1 MNTKQPKK
9 IKTNFI
15 MKRFL
20 SMFAVLFSTIIFAQ
34 TTVTGSVSDENN
46 NPIPGANVVAGST
59 TGTVA
64 DFDGNFSLSVDQMPP
79 FSITVSS
86 VGFDSVTLNV
96 TASNLNFNVQLTE
109 SQNLLDEIVVSAS
122 RIAERL
128 FDSPVT
134 IEKFD
139 YKDIA
144 QSTGADF
151 YSSLEGLKGVQINSG
166 GLFLQQVNTRGFS
179 TVYNNGFVQLVD
191 GMNNEAPGLGFS
203 AGNLLG
209 IHELDIQSV
218 ELMPGASSALYG
230 ANATKGILF
239 MNSKSPFDF
248 QGVSATYKH
257 GLTSQE
263 AAGENTYYDFAFRA
277 ANKFSDKFAAKI
289 TVSYQ
294 EGEDWHAVDYRDI
307 NHLDGRYIDGTVEAQ
322 NPRDF
327 PDYDGVNVYGDIGQR
342 FDMTAAFRGLV
353 LPSLVQQGLLS
364 MAAAQQV
371 SAIFGAYSPNFF
383 GNYQINASGYNE
395 VDLIDNKASSF
406 KTDIAFHYKPTEDS
420 EIILNS
426 KIGSG
431 NTMLHASN
439 RNQMKNFGL
448 QQHKIEYKNRNLGL
462 RFYHTAE
469 NSGNTHDV
477 SALGAVM
484 TIAQPGGLNAYFGNY
499 IGSYFTALP
508 GVVDPNPIV
517 GLNTLVYYASLGYNL
532 NDVLGK
538 GGDLGVHA
546 AARKAADANM
556 LVPGSAAWNTAYERA
571 VTNGIDVFAGGAGI
585 LDTSQS
591 NSFEVDYNLQD
602 LIDGVDVIVGASYR
616 DYILRSNG
624 TLFTDYDAPIEF
636 TDMGLYAQ
644 AQKSLFDGAVKL
656 TGSMRYDKSE
666 FFEGTV
672 TPRIGALVS
681 LSENQNIRFSY
692 QTGFQNPAAQD
703 QYIGLDAGQAILMG
717 SSPDN
722 IDRFN
727 MRLRGASGNSFNVTG
742 NQVKMNSFTLAS
754 VQAGA
759 PVAAGDLGNVGPQEV
774 KSFDLGYRINGKKT
788 ALDINAY
795 YSTWDNFISAVNVI
809 TPLYGSASTMMGLYA
824 LSQGDYKVFSY
835 DANTDE
841 IVNTYGVSA
850 GFETNILNTFD
861 FSGTYSYNK
870 IDFANTNTD
879 YESGFNT
886 PENRVV
892 LTLGSAKLAENF
904 SVNVTAKYHDNF
916 MWQQSGFID
925 AMIPAN
931 TTFDASM
938 LFQLPSLNSRVK
950 IGGTNLGGDEYFAMP
965 GSGSI
970 GSQFYVGFT
979 INP

>member
-1 MNTKQPKK
+1 
-9 IKTNFI
+9 
-15 MKRFL
+15 MKRIL
-20 SMFAVLFSTIIFAQ
+20 SMIAVLFSTIIFAQ
-34 TTVTGSVSDENN
+34 TTVTGSVSDEDN
-46 NPIPGANVVAGST
+46 NPIPGANVVVDAM
-59 TGTVA
+59 TGTVT
-64 DFDGNFSLSVDQMPP
+64 DFDGNFSISVDQLPP
-79 FSITVSS
+79 FTVTVSS

-128 FDSPVT
+128 FESPVT

-179 TVYNNGFVQLVD
+179 TIYNNGFVQLVD

-218 ELMPGASSALYG
+218 ELMPGAASALYG

-239 MNSKSPFDF
+239 MNSKNPFDF
-248 QGVSATYKH
+248 PGVSATYRH
-257 GLTSQE
+257 GITSQK
-263 AAGENTYYDFAFRA
+263 AAGENQYFDFAFRA

-294 EGEDWHAVDYRDI
+294 QGEDWHAVDYRDI
-307 NHLDGRYIDGTVEAQ
+307 NHLDGRFIDGSTEAQ
-322 NPRDF
+322 NPRHF
-327 PDYDGVNVYGDIGQR
+327 PDYDGVNVYGDIGQQ
-342 FDMTAAFRGLV
+342 FNMTEVFRALV
-353 LPSLVQQGLLS
+353 IPELVAGGLLS
-364 MAAAQQV
+364 PAAGAQV
-371 SAIFGAYSPNFF
+371 NTIFGAYSPNFF
-383 GNYQINASGYNE
+383 GTYNVNASGYNE
-395 VDLIDNKASSF
+395 VDLIDNEASSF
-406 KTDIAFHYKPTEDS
+406 KTDIALHFKPTEDS

-431 NTMLHASN
+431 NTMLHANN
-439 RNQMKNFGL
+439 RNMLKNFGL

-462 RFYHTAE
+462 RFYHTSE

-484 TIAQPGGLNAYFGNY
+484 TIAQPGGLDKYFGDY
-499 IGSYFTALP
+499 LLSYFNALP
-508 GVVDPNPIV
+508 GVIDPNPIA
-517 GLNTLVYYASLGYNL
+517 GLNTMINYAFAGYTL
-532 NDVLGK
+532 EDIIGK

-546 AARKAADANM
+546 AARAVADKNM
-556 LVPGSAAWNTAYERA
+556 LVPGSDKWNSVYEGAISR
-571 VTNGIDVFAGGAGI
+571 GIDVFGGGAGI

-602 LIDGVDVIVGASYR
+602 LVDGVDIVVGASYR

-624 TLFTDYDAPIEF
+624 TLFTDYDAPIEY

-644 AQKSLFDGAVKL
+644 AQTDLMGGAVKL

-672 TPRIGALVS
+672 TPRIGALIF
-681 LSENQNIRFSY
+681 LSENQNIRVSY

-703 QYIGLDAGQAILMG
+703 QYIGLDIGQAVLMG

-722 IDRFN
+722 IERFN
-727 MRLRGASGNSFNVTG
+727 MRLRGNSGNSFNVTG
-742 NQVKMNSFTLAS
+742 SQVKNNSYTFAS
-754 VQAGA
+754 VMAGA
-759 PVAAGDLGNVGPQEV
+759 PVAAGDLGNVTPQEV
-774 KSFDLGYRINGKKT
+774 KSYELGYRINGKKT
-788 ALDINAY
+788 ALDLGAY
-795 YSTWDNFISAVNVI
+795 YTKWNNFIAAKTVI
-809 TPLYGSASTMMGLYA
+809 TPLYGSPSNVQGLAA
-824 LSQGDYKVFSY
+824 LLRGDYKVFSY
-835 DANTDE
+835 DSNTDE
-841 IVNTYGVSA
+841 VVNTYGISA
-850 GFETNILNTFD
+850 GLETSVLNLFD
-861 FSGTYSYNK
+861 LNMSYSYNK
-870 IDFANTNTD
+870 MKFDNPDSD

-886 PENRVV
+886 PENRAVV
-892 LTLGSAKLAENF
+892 SLGSTKLADNF
-904 SVNVTAKYHDNF
+904 AFNVSAKYHDNF
-916 MWQQSGFID
+916 LWEQGGFQD
-925 AMIPAN
+925 MMVPAN
-931 TTFDASM
+931 LTFDASM
-938 LFQLPSLNSRVK
+938 NFELPNLNSRVK
-950 IGGTNLGGDEYFAMP
+950 VGGTNLGGDEYIPYA
-965 GSGSI
+965 GAGAI

>member
-1 MNTKQPKK
+1 
-9 IKTNFI
+9 
-15 MKRFL
+15 MKRIL
-20 SMFAVLFSTIIFAQ
+20 SMIAVLFSTIIFAQ

-46 NPIPGANVVAGST
+46 NPIPGANVVANAT

-86 VGFDSVTLNV
+86 VGFDSVTVNV

-128 FDSPVT
+128 FESPVT

-218 ELMPGASSALYG
+218 ELMPGAASALYG

-239 MNSKSPFDF
+239 MNSKNPFDF

-263 AAGENTYYDFAFRA
+263 AAGENAYYDFAFRA
-277 ANKFSDKFAAKI
+277 ANKFSDKFAAKV

-327 PDYDGVNVYGDIGQR
+327 PDYDGVNVYGDIGQV
-342 FDMTAAFRGLV
+342 FDMTAAFRGVV
-353 LPSLVQQGLLS
+353 LPSLAQQGLLS

-426 KIGSG
+426 KMGTG

-439 RNQMKNFGL
+439 RNQMKNFSL

-462 RFYHTAE
+462 RFYHTSE
-469 NSGNTHDV
+469 SSGNTHDV

-484 TIAQPGGLNAYFGNY
+484 TIAQPGGLNAYFGKY
-499 IGSYFTALP
+499 IESYFTALP
-508 GVVDPNPIV
+508 GLIDPNPIV

-546 AARKAADANM
+546 AARAAADTNM
-556 LVPGSAAWNTAYERA
+556 LVPGSAAWNTTYETA
-571 VTNGIDVFAGGAGI
+571 VSNGIDVFAGGAGI

-591 NSFEVDYNLQD
+591 NSFEADYNLQD
-602 LIDGVDVIVGASYR
+602 LVEGVDIIVGASYR

-624 TLFTDYDAPIEF
+624 TLFTDYDTPIEY

-644 AQKSLFDGAVKL
+644 AQKSVLGGAVKL

-672 TPRIGALVS
+672 TPRIGALIN
-681 LSENQNIRFSY
+681 LSENQNIRVSF

-703 QYIGLDAGQAILMG
+703 QYIGLDIGQAVLMG

-722 IDRFN
+722 VDRFN
-727 MRLRGASGNSFNVTG
+727 MRLRGASGNSYTVTG
-742 NQVKMNSFTLAS
+742 NQVKNNSFTLAS
-754 VQAGA
+754 VTAGA
-759 PVAAGDLGNVGPQEV
+759 PVAAGDLGNVGPQNV
-774 KSFDLGYRINGKKT
+774 KSFDLGYRVNGKKT

-795 YSTWDNFISAVNVI
+795 YTKWDNFISAVNVI
-809 TPLYGSASTMMGLYA
+809 TPLYGTSSNMMGLVA
-824 LSQGDYKVFSY
+824 LSQGDFKVFSY

-850 GFETNILNTFD
+850 GFETSILNIFD
-861 FSGTYSYNK
+861 LSGTYSYNK
-870 IDFANTNTD
+870 MEFDNPNTD
-879 YESGFNT
+879 YEAGFNT

-892 LTLGSAKLAENF
+892 LTLGSAKLANNF
-904 SVNVTAKYHDNF
+904 SFNVTAKYHDNF

-925 AMIPAN
+925 AMIPAR

-950 IGGTNLGGDEYFAMP
+950 IGGTNLGGEEYFMMP
-965 GSGSI
+965 GSGAI
-970 GSQFYVGFT
+970 GSQFYVGLT

>member
-1 MNTKQPKK
+1 M
-9 IKTNFI
+9 I
-15 MKRFL
+15 
-20 SMFAVLFSTIIFAQ
+20 AVLFSTIIFAQ
-34 TTVTGSVSDENN
+34 TTVTGSVSDEDN
-46 NPIPGANVVAGST
+46 NPIPGANVVVDAM
-59 TGTVA
+59 TGTVS
-64 DFDGNFSLSVDQMPP
+64 DFDGNFSISVDQAPP
-79 FSITVSS
+79 FTITVSS

-96 TASNLNFNVQLTE
+96 SASNLNFNVQLTE

-128 FDSPVT
+128 FESPVT

-218 ELMPGASSALYG
+218 ELMPGAASALYG

-239 MNSKSPFDF
+239 MNSKNPFDF
-248 QGVSATYKH
+248 PGVSATYRH
-257 GLTSQE
+257 GITSQE
-263 AAGENTYYDFAFRA
+263 AAGENDYYDFAFRA

-294 EGEDWHAVDYRDI
+294 QGEDWHATDYRDI
-307 NHLDGRYIDGTVEAQ
+307 NHLDGRFVGIEEQ
-322 NPRDF
+322 NPRHF
-327 PDYDGVNVYGDIGQR
+327 PDYNGVNVYGDSGQT
-342 FDMTAAFRGLV
+342 FNMTNVFRAVVIPQLV
-353 LPSLVQQGLLS
+353 SQGLLS
-364 MAAAQQV
+364 PAGGAQV
-371 SAIFGAYSPNFF
+371 NAIFANFSPNFF
-383 GNYQINASGYNE
+383 GNYAINASGYNE
-395 VDLIDNKASSF
+395 NDLIDNKASSF
-406 KTDIAFHYKPTEDS
+406 KTDIALHYKPTEDS
-420 EIILNS
+420 ELILNS

-431 NTMLHASN
+431 NTMLHAAN
-439 RNQMKNFGL
+439 RNMLKNFGL

-462 RFYHTAE
+462 RFYHTSE
-469 NSGNTHDV
+469 NSGNTHDLQ
-477 SALGAVM
+477 ALGSVM
-484 TIAQPGGLNAYFGNY
+484 VLAQPGGVNAYFGAYLND
-499 IGSYFTALP
+499 YFTNLP
-508 GVVDPNPIV
+508 SVINPNPIA
-517 GLNTLVYYASLGYNL
+517 GLNTIINYAFAGLTL
-532 NDVLGK
+532 EDLIGK
-538 GGDLGVHA
+538 NGDLAVHA
-546 AARKAADANM
+546 AARNTADKNL
-556 LVPGSAAWNTAYERA
+556 LVPGSAGWNSAYDRA
-571 VTNGIDVFAGGAGI
+571 VTTGIDVFGGGAGI

-602 LIDGVDVIVGASYR
+602 LIQLDGVDIIVGGSYR

-636 TDMGLYAQ
+636 NEMGVYAQ
-644 AQKSLFDGAVKL
+644 AQTSLMDGAVKL

-672 TPRIGALVS
+672 TPRVGALIF
-681 LSENQNIRFSY
+681 LSENQNIRMSY

-703 QYIGLDAGQAILMG
+703 QYIGLDVIDAILVG
-717 SSPDN
+717 GSPDN

-727 MRLRGASGNSFNVTG
+727 MRVRGGSGNTYNLTG
-742 NQVKMNSFTLAS
+742 KQIQQNSFTLAS

-759 PVAAGDLGNVGPQEV
+759 PTAAGDLGTVGPQEV
-774 KSFDLGYRINGKKT
+774 ESFELGYRVNGKKT
-788 ALDINAY
+788 ALDIGAY

-809 TPLYGSASTMMGLYA
+809 TPLYGAADNVQGLIA
-824 LSQGDYKVFSY
+824 LSQGDFRVISM
-835 DANTDE
+835 DSNTDE
-841 IVNTYGVSA
+841 VVNTYGVSA
-850 GFETNILNTFD
+850 GMETSILNLFD
-861 FSGTYSYNK
+861 LSMTYSYNK
-870 IDFANTNTD
+870 MEFANSNSD
-879 YESGFNT
+879 YEAGFNT
-886 PENRVV
+886 PENRAVM
-892 LTLGSAKLAENF
+892 TFGSTKLADNF
-904 SVNVTAKYHDNF
+904 SFNVSAKYHDNF
-916 MWQQSGFID
+916 MYQQAGFID

-931 TTFDASM
+931 LTFDASM
-938 LFQLPSLNSRVK
+938 NFDLPSIDSK
-950 IGGTNLGGDEYFAMP
+950 IKVGGTNLGGEEYFMIP
-965 GSGSI
+965 GSGAI